1 MAPEPCLART
11 VAAFFFK
18 RPEASSSGRN
28 GDVEGGKVKAEF
40 ELETGLLQTRQALT
54 LTMAG

>member
-1 MAPEPCLART
+1 MART

-28 GDVEGGKVKAEF
+28 IDVEGGKVKAEF

-54 LTMAG
+54 LTMAGQF